1 MRKISNFF
9 LKGCHQQFQFCG
21 TPAKFRGPGHHITA
35 SCLLTA
41 ANPRMEK
48 MLIHCIPG
56 YVSTMFLIEYPEH
69 SNFLLLDCGSP
80 TDVHRIR
87 FYMERV
93 LLSSSPLELK
103 KNLRLATISHC
114 HIDHSGGAGQL
125 YEEGVPVAWPSS
137 MEGTYDGFCGRVHQ
151 LVEAIVISRLGS
163 LMGRKVV
170 ENPFLSSAGFFGP
183 YWAFPPFLSA
193 STSTS
198 KSRLLRRNEIH
209 PNMQV
214 NDYPRAK
221 KVNQRSCLGGGTLKD
236 IEHLPG
242 EFSDWWVV
250 QLAGHVSHMVGFY
263 HVFSRTF
270 YAADLLVLIKGAFFP
285 PFRVDIPN
293 AYRETLLRVRSLEV
307 RCLLLPHGGIVDF
320 TTASSSSLAPS
331 SHNARRK
338 EKDRPQGGI
347 ERFADEERNP
357 AHPLSLGRHY

>member
-1 MRKISNFF
+1 
-9 LKGCHQQFQFCG
+9 
-21 TPAKFRGPGHHITA
+21 
-35 SCLLTA
+35 
-41 ANPRMEK
+41 
-48 MLIHCIPG
+48 
-56 YVSTMFLIEYPEH
+56 
-69 SNFLLLDCGSP
+69 
-80 TDVHRIR
+80 
-87 FYMERV
+87 
-93 LLSSSPLELK
+93 
-103 KNLRLATISHC
+103 
-114 HIDHSGGAGQL
+114 
-125 YEEGVPVAWPSS
+125 